1 MKFNELQIKQEIISA
16 LDEMGFSEMMPIQ
29 ERVIPLIL
37 DGCDVIGQAQTG
49 TGKTAAFGIPLIE
62 KSNKKNQGV
71 EHLIISPTRE
81 LATQIQKELELIA
94 KGSGITIGLILGG
107 VDYNK
112 ERRMLKSNPNIIVG
126 TPGRLLDHITNKKLD
141 LSNLLSLTLDEA
153 DEMLD
158 IGFKEELNQIIES
171 MPEERQSLLFSATL
185 SEDVKK
191 LANKM
196 LKDPME
202 VLVSSGLSTATN
214 VTQKAIICEEEEKLT
229 ILTRLLQIDKPSSAI
244 IFGRTKRRADEL
256 AKALQNA
263 GFLAKALHGDL
274 TQKERSNVM
283 EGFKNGLFKILVAT
297 DVAARGIHVDGI
309 EVVYNFDLPQ
319 EIEYYVHRIGRT
331 GRAGMTGVSIS
342 FVRNIEIDYL
352 ELIEKKT
359 KSKIEIMHAPSN
371 TNVKRAKKEH
381 LVEMIKNIIE
391 EGRGMKHYDTAQ
403 LLIEMFGP
411 ELALNAALEIISP
424 KNQIVLDTLSTE
436 PPVIVKLRRRNDH
449 KFSKKP
455 LKNIKE
461 EVSKKDRF
469 RGGKQHSEK
478 KNYTTNK
485 SKSFSKKTSK

>member
-1 MKFNELQIKQEIISA
+1 MKFNELQIKEEIISS
-16 LDEMGFSEMMPIQ
+16 LNEMGFSEMMPIQ

-37 DGCDVIGQAQTG
+37 NGNDVIGQAQTG

-62 KSNKKNQGV
+62 KSEKKHAGV

-81 LATQIQKELELIA
+81 LATQIKNELDKIA
-94 KGSGITIGLILGG
+94 KNTGITIGLILGG

-126 TPGRLLDHITNKKLD
+126 TPGRLLDHLTNKKLD
-141 LSNLLSLTLDEA
+141 LSSIKSLTLDEA

-158 IGFKEELNQIIES
+158 IGFKEELNQIIDA

-185 SEDVKK
+185 SDDVKK
-191 LANKM
+191 LAKKM
-196 LKDPME
+196 LKEPEE
-202 VLVSSGLSTATN
+202 VLVSSGLTTADN
-214 VTQKAIICEEEEKLT
+214 VRQCAVICEEEEKLT
-229 ILTRLLQIDKPSSAI
+229 ILTRLLAINKPSSAI

-297 DVAARGIHVDGI
+297 DVAARGIHVNGV

-319 EIEYYVHRIGRT
+319 EVEYYVHRIGRT
-331 GRAGMTGVSIS
+331 GRAGMQGTSIS
-342 FVRNIEIDYL
+342 FVREIETVYL

-359 KSKIEIMHAPSN
+359 RSTIEIIHAPSN
-371 TNVKRAKKEH
+371 TNVKRAKKEQ
-381 LVEMIKNIIE
+381 LVEMIKNVIE
-391 EGRGMKHYDTAQ
+391 EGRGMKHYDTATQ
-403 LLIEMFGP
+403 LIEMFGA

-424 KNQIVLDTLSTE
+424 KQQIVLDTLSTE
-436 PPVIVKLRRRNDH
+436 PPVIVKMRKRND
-449 KFSKKP
+449 FSR
-455 LKNIKE
+455 
-461 EVSKKDRF
+461 DR
-469 RGGKQHSEK
+469 KH
-478 KNYTTNK
+478 
-485 SKSFSKKTSK
+485 SFSKRDEKNRFEKNKRKFSFDDKSKRFASKKK

>member
-1 MKFNELQIKQEIISA
+1 MKFIELQIKQEIISA
-16 LDEMGFSEMMPIQ
+16 LEEMGFDEMMPIQ

-37 DGCDVIGQAQTG
+37 DGYDVIGQAQTG

-62 KSNKKNQGV
+62 KSSRKNQGV

-81 LATQIQKELELIA
+81 LATQIKNELDLIA
-94 KGSGITIGLILGG
+94 KNTGITIGLILGG

-126 TPGRLLDHITNKKLD
+126 TPGRLLDHINNKKLD
-141 LSNLLSLTLDEA
+141 LSNLKSLTLDEA

-158 IGFKEELNQIIES
+158 IGFKEELNSIIDS
-171 MPEERQSLLFSATL
+171 MPKERQSLLFSATL
-185 SEDVKK
+185 SDDVKK

-196 LKDPME
+196 LINPVE
-202 VLVSSGLSTATN
+202 VLVSSGLTTAKN
-214 VTQKAIICEEEEKLT
+214 VKQFAVICEEEEKLT
-229 ILTRLLQIDKPSSAI
+229 ILTRLLQIDRPNSAI

-283 EGFKNGLFKILVAT
+283 EGFKSGLFKILVAT

-331 GRAGMTGVSIS
+331 GRAGLDGISIS

-359 KSKIEIMHAPSN
+359 NSKIEIKHAPSN
-371 TNVKRAKKEH
+371 TNVKKAKKEH
-381 LVEMIKNIIE
+381 VVDMIRIVIE
-391 EGRGMKHYDTAQ
+391 AGRGMKHFDVANQ
-403 LLIEMFGP
+403 LIEMYGA
-411 ELALNAALEIISP
+411 ELALNAALEIIAP
-424 KNQIVLDTLSTE
+424 KNLPVLDVLSKE
-436 PPVIVKLRRRNDH
+436 PPVVVKLRKRNEFPRGRKFKLNNKDEFNRFDRRSAVKVHSDRKINSS
-449 KFSKKP
+449 KRNKTTSKK
-455 LKNIKE
+455 
-461 EVSKKDRF
+461 
-469 RGGKQHSEK
+469 
-478 KNYTTNK
+478 
-485 SKSFSKKTSK
+485 

>member
-1 MKFNELQIKQEIISA
+1 MKFNELEIKKEILTS
-16 LDEMGFSEMMPIQ
+16 LDEMGFNEMMPIQ

-62 KSNKKNQGV
+62 KSTKKHDGV

-81 LATQIQKELELIA
+81 LATQIKNELELIA
-94 KGSGITIGLILGG
+94 KNTGITIGLILGG

-112 ERRMLKSNPNIIVG
+112 ERRMLKANPNIIVG

-141 LSNLLSLTLDEA
+141 LSNLKSLTLDEA

-158 IGFKEELNQIIES
+158 IGFKEELNKIIDA
-171 MPEERQSLLFSATL
+171 MPVERQSLLFSATL
-185 SEDVKK
+185 SDDVKK

-196 LKDPME
+196 LKEPVE
-202 VLVSSGLSTATN
+202 VLVSSGLATATN
-214 VTQKAIICEEEEKLT
+214 VKQCAILCEEEEKLT
-229 ILTRLLQIDKPSSAI
+229 ILTRLLEINKPSSAI
-244 IFGRTKRRADEL
+244 VFGRTKRRADEL
-256 AKALQNA
+256 SKALQNA
-263 GFLAKALHGDL
+263 GYLAKALHGDL

-331 GRAGMTGVSIS
+331 GRAGMEGTSIS
-342 FVRNIEIDYL
+342 FVRNIEVDYL

-371 TNVKRAKKEH
+371 TNVKKAKKEH
-381 LVEMIKNIIE
+381 VVEMIREVIE
-391 EGRGMKHYDTAQ
+391 DGRGIKHFDVASR
-403 LLIEMFGP
+403 LIELFGA
-411 ELALNAALEIISP
+411 EMALNAALEIISP
-424 KNQIVLDTLSTE
+424 KNLPVLDVLSKE
-436 PPVIVKLRRRNDH
+436 PPVVVKIRKRNEFH
-449 KFSKKP
+449 RGKKVTYN
-455 LKNIKE
+455 KRE
-461 EVSKKDRF
+461 ELSRLNKDRHSKSV
-469 RGGKQHSEK
+469 RSEK
-478 KNYTTNK
+478 KNSYSNK
-485 SKSFSKKTSK
+485 KKSFTK

>member
-1 MKFNELQIKQEIISA
+1 MKFNELQIKEEIITA
-16 LDEMGFSEMMPIQ
+16 LTEMGFSEMMPIQ

-37 DGCDVIGQAQTG
+37 EGNDVIGQAQTG

-62 KSNKKNQGV
+62 KSQRKHSGV

-81 LATQIQKELELIA
+81 LATQIKNELELIA
-94 KGSGITIGLILGG
+94 KNTGITIGLILGG

-112 ERRMLKSNPNIIVG
+112 ERRMLKANPNIIVG
-126 TPGRLLDHITNKKLD
+126 TPGRLLDHLTNKKLD
-141 LSNLLSLTLDEA
+141 LSCIKSLTLDEA

-158 IGFKEELNQIIES
+158 IGFKDELNQIIDA

-185 SEDVKK
+185 SDDVKK

-196 LKDPME
+196 LKNPQE
-202 VLVSSGLSTATN
+202 VLVSSGLTTATN
-214 VTQKAIICEEEEKLT
+214 VKQCAIICEEEEKLT

-283 EGFKNGLFKILVAT
+283 DGFKSGLFKILVAT
-297 DVAARGIHVDGI
+297 DVAARGIHVDGV

-331 GRAGMTGVSIS
+331 GRAGMQGTSVS
-342 FVRNIEIDYL
+342 FVRSIETIYL

-359 KSKIEIMHAPSN
+359 RSKIEIIHAPSN
-371 TNVKRAKKEH
+371 SNLKKAKKEH
-381 LVEMIKNIIE
+381 TIEMIKNIIE
-391 EGRGMKHYDTAQ
+391 EGRGMKHFDTATQ
-403 LLIEMFGP
+403 LIEMFGA

-424 KNQIVLDTLSTE
+424 KNQISLDTLSAE
-436 PPVIVKLRRRNDH
+436 PPVIVKVRRRNDYP
-449 KFSKKP
+449 KSNKYSVGKR
-455 LKNIKE
+455 E
-461 EVSKKDRF
+461 ERNRF
-469 RGGKQHSEK
+469 DK
-478 KNYTTNK
+478 
-485 SKSFSKKTSK
+485 SKKTFNKNDRKKQFSKHKVSS

>member
-1 MKFNELQIKQEIISA
+1 MKFIELQIKEEIVKA
-16 LDEMGFSEMMPIQ
+16 LEEMGFNEMMPIQ

-62 KSNKKNQGV
+62 KSTRKNAGV

-81 LATQIQKELELIA
+81 LATQIKNELDLIA
-94 KGSGITIGLILGG
+94 KHTGVTVGLILGG

-141 LSNLLSLTLDEA
+141 LSNLKSLTLDEA

-158 IGFKEELNQIIES
+158 IGFKEELNNIIDN
-171 MPEERQSLLFSATL
+171 MPKERQSLLFSATL
-185 SEDVKK
+185 SDDVKK

-196 LKDPME
+196 LNNPVE
-202 VLVSSGLSTATN
+202 VLVSSGLTTAKN
-214 VTQKAIICEEEEKLT
+214 VKQYAIMCEEEEKLT

-283 EGFKNGLFKILVAT
+283 EGFKAGLFKILVAT

-331 GRAGMTGVSIS
+331 GRAGLDGVSIS
-342 FVRNIEIDYL
+342 FVRNVEIDYL

-359 KSKIEIMHAPSN
+359 KSKIEIKHAPSN
-371 TNVKRAKKEH
+371 TNVKKAKKEH
-381 LVEMIKNIIE
+381 VIDMIKEVIE
-391 EGRGMKHYDTAQ
+391 DGRGMKHFDVASQ
-403 LLIEMFGP
+403 LIEMYGA
-411 ELALNAALEIISP
+411 EMALNAALEVIAP
-424 KNQIVLDTLSTE
+424 KNLPTLDTLSKE
-436 PPVIVKLRRRNDH
+436 PPVVVKIRKRNEFPRGKRLSHMGKDERPRNEKRSGSKPRNDR
-449 KFSKKP
+449 KVSSQKRNKVSIKK
-455 LKNIKE
+455 
-461 EVSKKDRF
+461 
-469 RGGKQHSEK
+469 
-478 KNYTTNK
+478 
-485 SKSFSKKTSK
+485 

>member
-1 MKFNELQIKQEIISA
+1 MKFTELEIKEEIVNA
-16 LDEMGFSEMMPIQ
+16 LTKMGFSEMMPIQ

-62 KSNKKNQGV
+62 KSSKKNQGV

-81 LATQIQKELELIA
+81 LATQIKNELELIA
-94 KGSGITIGLILGG
+94 EGSGVTIGLVLGG

-141 LSNLLSLTLDEA
+141 LSNLKSLTLDEA

-158 IGFKEELNQIIES
+158 IGFKEELNNIIDA
-171 MPEERQSLLFSATL
+171 MPKERQSLLFSATL
-185 SEDVKK
+185 SDDVKK

-196 LKDPME
+196 LNNPVE

-214 VTQKAIICEEEEKLT
+214 VKQYAILCEEEEKLT
-229 ILTRLLQIDKPSSAI
+229 ILVRLLEIDKPSSAI

-256 AKALQNA
+256 AKALLKA
-263 GFLAKALHGDL
+263 GFQAKALHGDL

-283 EGFKNGLFKILVAT
+283 DGFKSGLFKILVAT

-331 GRAGMTGVSIS
+331 GRAGMTGISIS
-342 FVRNIEIDYL
+342 FVRNIEVDYL

-359 KSKIEIMHAPSN
+359 KSKIEIKHAPSN
-371 TNVKRAKKEH
+371 SNVKKAKKEH
-381 LVEMIKNIIE
+381 VIDMVREVIE
-391 EGRGMKHYDTAQ
+391 DGRGMKHFDVANT
-403 LLIEMFGP
+403 LIEMYGA
-411 ELALNAALEIISP
+411 EMALNAILEIVAP
-424 KNQIVLDTLSTE
+424 KNMPTLETLSKE
-436 PPVIVKLRRRNDH
+436 PPVVVKLRKRNEFPKNKRFGLTNKITHQPRD
-449 KFSKKP
+449 KKRE
-455 LKNIKE
+455 N
-461 EVSKKDRF
+461 RNNF
-469 RGGKQHSEK
+469 EK
-478 KNYTTNK
+478 KN
-485 SKSFSKKTSK
+485 SFSKRKVSSIKK

>member
-1 MKFNELQIKQEIISA
+1 MKFNELEIKEEIIKA

-29 ERVIPLIL
+29 ERVIPLVL

-62 KSNKKNQGV
+62 KSNRKHAGV

-81 LATQIQKELELIA
+81 LATQIKNELELIA
-94 KGSGITIGLILGG
+94 KGTGITIGLILGG

-112 ERRMLKSNPNIIVG
+112 ERRMLKANPNIIVG

-141 LSNLLSLTLDEA
+141 LSNLKTLTLDEA

-158 IGFKEELNQIIES
+158 IGFKEELNSIIDN
-171 MPEERQSLLFSATL
+171 MPAERQSLLFSATL

-191 LANKM
+191 LAAKM
-196 LKDPME
+196 LNDPIE
-202 VLVSSGLSTATN
+202 ILVSTGLKTAEN
-214 VTQKAIICEEEEKLT
+214 VEQRAIICEEEEKLT
-229 ILTRLLQIDKPSSAI
+229 ILTRLLQIDKPQSAI

-297 DVAARGIHVDGI
+297 DVAARGIHVSGI

-319 EIEYYVHRIGRT
+319 EVEYYVHRIGRT
-331 GRAGMTGVSIS
+331 GRAGMKGISIS
-342 FVRNIEIDYL
+342 FVRSVEVDYI

-359 KSKIEIMHAPSN
+359 RSKIEIMHAPSN
-371 TNVKRAKKEH
+371 TNVKKAKKEH
-381 LVEMIKNIIE
+381 VVEMIKQVIE
-391 EGRGMKHYDTAQ
+391 DGRGMKHYDVANR
-403 LLIEMFGP
+403 LIEMYGA
-411 ELALNAALEIISP
+411 EMALNAALEIIAP
-424 KNQIVLDTLSTE
+424 KNLPTLDTLSTE
-436 PPVIVKLRRRNDH
+436 PPVIVKLRKRNEFPRGK
-449 KFSKKP
+449 KFTHQRETGNQVKNRHHVKNDKKSQSF
-455 LKNIKE
+455 KKVKK
-461 EVSKKDRF
+461 VSK
-469 RGGKQHSEK
+469 
-478 KNYTTNK
+478 
-485 SKSFSKKTSK
+485 

>member
-1 MKFNELQIKQEIISA
+1 MKFNELAIKQEILTA
-16 LDEMGFSEMMPIQ
+16 LDEMGFNEMMPIQ

-62 KSNKKNQGV
+62 KSSKKHEGV

-81 LATQIQKELELIA
+81 LATQIKNELDLIA
-94 KGSGITIGLILGG
+94 KNSGITIGLILGG

-112 ERRMLKSNPNIIVG
+112 ERRMLKANPNIIVG

-141 LSNLLSLTLDEA
+141 LSNLKSLTLDEA

-158 IGFKEELNQIIES
+158 IGFKEELNKIIDS
-171 MPEERQSLLFSATL
+171 MPLERQSLLFSATL
-185 SEDVKK
+185 SDDVKK

-196 LKDPME
+196 LKDPVE
-202 VLVSSGLSTATN
+202 VLVSSGLTTATN
-214 VTQKAIICEEEEKLT
+214 VKQCAILCEEEDKLT
-229 ILTRLLQIDKPSSAI
+229 ILTRLLEINKPTSAI
-244 IFGRTKRRADEL
+244 VFGRTKRRADEL

-263 GFLAKALHGDL
+263 GYLAKALHGDL

-283 EGFKNGLFKILVAT
+283 DGFKNGLFKILVAT

-331 GRAGMTGVSIS
+331 GRAGMQGTSIS
-342 FVRNIEIDYL
+342 FVRNIEVDYL

-359 KSKIEIMHAPSN
+359 KSTIEIMHAPSN

-381 LVEMIKNIIE
+381 IVEMIRQVIE
-391 EGRGMKHYDTAQ
+391 DGRGMKHYDVASR
-403 LLIEMFGP
+403 LIELYGAEM
-411 ELALNAALEIISP
+411 ALNAALEIISP
-424 KNQIVLDTLSTE
+424 KNMPVLDVLSKE
-436 PPVIVKLRRRNDH
+436 PPVVVKLRKRNEFH
-449 KFSKKP
+449 RGKKVSYN
-455 LKNIKE
+455 KRE
-461 EVSKKDRF
+461 ELSRLNKDRHSKSV
-469 RGGKQHSEK
+469 RSEK
-478 KNYTTNK
+478 KPSYAKKN
-485 SKSFSKKTSK
+485 KSFSK

>member
-1 MKFNELQIKQEIISA
+1 MKFNELQIKEEIIKA

-29 ERVIPLIL
+29 ERVIPLVL

-62 KSNKKNQGV
+62 KSNRKHAGV

-81 LATQIQKELELIA
+81 LATQIKNELELIA
-94 KGSGITIGLILGG
+94 KNTGITIGLILGG

-112 ERRMLKSNPNIIVG
+112 ERRMLKANPNIIVG

-141 LSNLLSLTLDEA
+141 LSNLKTLTLDEA

-158 IGFKEELNQIIES
+158 IGFKEELNKIIEA

-185 SEDVKK
+185 SDDVKK
-191 LANKM
+191 LANKI
-196 LKDPME
+196 LKNPME
-202 VLVSSGLSTATN
+202 ILVSSGLTTATN
-214 VTQKAIICEEEEKLT
+214 VKQRAVLCEEEEKLT
-229 ILTRLLQIDKPSSAI
+229 ILIRLLQIDNPQSAI

-283 EGFKNGLFKILVAT
+283 DGFKSGLFKILVAT
-297 DVAARGIHVDGI
+297 DVAARGIHVDGV

-319 EIEYYVHRIGRT
+319 EVEYYVHRIGRT
-331 GRAGMTGVSIS
+331 GRAGMEGVSIS
-342 FVRNIEIDYL
+342 FVRNVEVDYL

-359 KSKIEIMHAPSN
+359 HSQIEIIHAPSN
-371 TNVKRAKKEH
+371 SNVKRAKKDH
-381 LVEMIKNIIE
+381 LIDTIKSVIE
-391 EGRGMKHYDTAQ
+391 DGRGMKHYDTAVA
-403 LLIEMFGP
+403 LIEMFGA

-424 KNQIVLDTLSTE
+424 KNQPVLDVLSKE
-436 PPVIVKLRRRNDH
+436 PPVIVKLRKRGEFNRGKKYPIGKREDHSRFDKNPRHGVRNH
-449 KFSKKP
+449 KNERKKSYSK
-455 LKNIKE
+455 
-461 EVSKKDRF
+461 
-469 RGGKQHSEK
+469 
-478 KNYTTNK
+478 
-485 SKSFSKKTSK
+485 

>member
-1 MKFNELQIKQEIISA
+1 MKFNELEIKQEILTA
-16 LDEMGFSEMMPIQ
+16 LDEMGFNEMMPIQ

-62 KSNKKNQGV
+62 KSSKKHEGV

-81 LATQIQKELELIA
+81 LATQIKNELDLIA
-94 KGSGITIGLILGG
+94 KNSGITIGLILGG

-112 ERRMLKSNPNIIVG
+112 ERRMLKANPNIIVG

-141 LSNLLSLTLDEA
+141 LSNLKSLTLDEA

-158 IGFKEELNQIIES
+158 IGFKEELNKIIDS
-171 MPEERQSLLFSATL
+171 MPLERQSLLFSATL
-185 SEDVKK
+185 SDDVKK

-196 LKDPME
+196 LKEPVE
-202 VLVSSGLSTATN
+202 VLVSSGLTTATN
-214 VTQKAIICEEEEKLT
+214 VKQCAILCEEEDKLT
-229 ILTRLLQIDKPSSAI
+229 ILTRLLEINKPTSAI
-244 IFGRTKRRADEL
+244 VFGRTKRRADEL

-263 GFLAKALHGDL
+263 GYLAKALHGDL

-283 EGFKNGLFKILVAT
+283 DGFKNGLFKILVAT

-331 GRAGMTGVSIS
+331 GRAGMQGTSIS
-342 FVRNIEIDYL
+342 FVRNIEVDYL

-359 KSKIEIMHAPSN
+359 KSTIEIMHAPSN

-381 LVEMIKNIIE
+381 IVEMIRQVIE
-391 EGRGMKHYDTAQ
+391 DGRGMKHYDVASR
-403 LLIEMFGP
+403 LIELYGAEM
-411 ELALNAALEIISP
+411 ALNAALEIISP
-424 KNQIVLDTLSTE
+424 KNMPVLDVLSKE
-436 PPVIVKLRRRNDH
+436 PPVVVKLRKRNEFH
-449 KFSKKP
+449 RGKKVSYN
-455 LKNIKE
+455 KRE
-461 EVSKKDRF
+461 ELSRLNKDRHSKSV
-469 RGGKQHSEK
+469 RSEK
-478 KNYTTNK
+478 KPSYAKKN
-485 SKSFSKKTSK
+485 KSFSK

>member
-1 MKFNELQIKQEIISA
+1 MKFNELEIKQEILTA
-16 LDEMGFSEMMPIQ
+16 LDEMGFNEMMPIQ

-62 KSNKKNQGV
+62 KSSKKHEGV

-81 LATQIQKELELIA
+81 LATQIKNELDLIA
-94 KGSGITIGLILGG
+94 KDSGITIGLILGG

-112 ERRMLKSNPNIIVG
+112 ERRMLKANPNIIVG

-141 LSNLLSLTLDEA
+141 LSNLKSLTLDEA

-158 IGFKEELNQIIES
+158 IGFKEELNKIIDS
-171 MPEERQSLLFSATL
+171 MPLERQSLLFSATL
-185 SEDVKK
+185 SDDVKK

-196 LKDPME
+196 LKDPVE
-202 VLVSSGLSTATN
+202 VLVSSGLTTATN
-214 VTQKAIICEEEEKLT
+214 VKQCAILCEEEDKLT
-229 ILTRLLQIDKPSSAI
+229 ILTRLLEINKPTSAI
-244 IFGRTKRRADEL
+244 VFGRTKRRADEL

-263 GFLAKALHGDL
+263 GYLAKALHGDL

-283 EGFKNGLFKILVAT
+283 DGFKNGLFKILVAT

-331 GRAGMTGVSIS
+331 GRAGMQGTSIS
-342 FVRNIEIDYL
+342 FVRNIEVDYL

-359 KSKIEIMHAPSN
+359 KSTIEIMHAPSN

-381 LVEMIKNIIE
+381 IVEMIRQVIE
-391 EGRGMKHYDTAQ
+391 DGRGMKHYDVASR
-403 LLIEMFGP
+403 LIELYGAEM
-411 ELALNAALEIISP
+411 ALNAALEIISP
-424 KNQIVLDTLSTE
+424 KNMPVLDVLSKE
-436 PPVIVKLRRRNDH
+436 PPVVVKLRKRNEFH
-449 KFSKKP
+449 RGKKVTYN
-455 LKNIKE
+455 KRE
-461 EVSKKDRF
+461 ELSRLNKDRHSKSV
-469 RGGKQHSEK
+469 RSEK
-478 KNYTTNK
+478 KPSYTKKN
-485 SKSFSKKTSK
+485 KSFSK

>member
-1 MKFNELQIKQEIISA
+1 MKFNELQIKEEIIKA
-16 LDEMGFSEMMPIQ
+16 IEEMGFSELMPIQ
-29 ERVIPLIL
+29 ERVIPFVL

-62 KSNKKNQGV
+62 KSSRKHTGV

-81 LATQIQKELELIA
+81 LATQIKNELELLA
-94 KGSGITIGLILGG
+94 KYSGVTIGLILGG

-112 ERRMLKSNPNIIVG
+112 ERRMLKANPNIIVG

-141 LSNLLSLTLDEA
+141 LSNLKSLTLDEA

-158 IGFKEELNQIIES
+158 IGFKEELNKIIEA

-191 LANKM
+191 LASKM
-196 LKDPME
+196 LNNPIE
-202 VLVSSGLSTATN
+202 VLVSSGLTTATN
-214 VTQKAIICEEEEKLT
+214 VKQQAVVCEEEDKLT
-229 ILTRLLQIDKPSSAI
+229 ILTRLLQINKPQSAI

-256 AKALQNA
+256 AKALLKA
-263 GFLAKALHGDL
+263 GFQAKALHGDL

-283 EGFKNGLFKILVAT
+283 DGFKSGLFKILVAT

-331 GRAGMTGVSIS
+331 GRAGMQGTSIS
-342 FVRNIEIDYL
+342 FVRSIEMDYI

-359 KSKIEIMHAPSN
+359 RSEIEIIHAPSN

-381 LVEMIKNIIE
+381 LIETIKNVIE
-391 EGRGMKHYDTAQ
+391 EGRGMKHYDTAVT
-403 LLIEMFGP
+403 LIEMFGA
-411 ELALNAALEIISP
+411 EMALNAALEIISP
-424 KNQIVLDTLSTE
+424 KNQPVLDVLSKE
-436 PPVIVKLRRRNDH
+436 PPVIVKLRKRNEFVRGKKHPVNKREEQVRFD
-449 KFSKKP
+449 KNKRSFQRNSKVERK
-455 LKNIKE
+455 KSY
-461 EVSKKDRF
+461 SK
-469 RGGKQHSEK
+469 
-478 KNYTTNK
+478 
-485 SKSFSKKTSK
+485 

>member
-1 MKFNELQIKQEIISA
+1 MKFIELQIKEEIVKA

-62 KSNKKNQGV
+62 KSTRKNQGV

-81 LATQIQKELELIA
+81 LATQIKNELELIA
-94 KGSGITIGLILGG
+94 KHTGITIGLILGG

-112 ERRMLKSNPNIIVG
+112 ERIMLKSNPNIIVG

-141 LSNLLSLTLDEA
+141 LSNLKSLTLDEA

-158 IGFKEELNQIIES
+158 IGFKEELNSIIDS
-171 MPEERQSLLFSATL
+171 MPKERQSLLFSATL

-196 LKDPME
+196 LNEPIE
-202 VLVSSGLSTATN
+202 VLVSSGLTTATN
-214 VTQKAIICEEEEKLT
+214 VKQYAVICEEEEKLT

-283 EGFKNGLFKILVAT
+283 EGFKSGLFKILVAT

-331 GRAGMTGVSIS
+331 GRAGLGGVSIS
-342 FVRNIEIDYL
+342 FVRNVEVDYL

-359 KSKIEIMHAPSN
+359 KSKIEIKHAPSN
-371 TNVKRAKKEH
+371 SNVKKAKKEH
-381 LVEMIKNIIE
+381 IVEMIKEVIE
-391 EGRGMKHYDTAQ
+391 DGRGMKHYDVASQ
-403 LLIEMFGP
+403 LIELFGA
-411 ELALNAALEIISP
+411 EMALNAALEIISP
-424 KNQIVLDTLSTE
+424 KNLPVLDTLSKE
-436 PPVIVKLRRRNDH
+436 PPVIVKIRKRNEFPSKRRFSLIGKDESR
-449 KFSKKP
+449 KFEKRRPSK
-455 LKNIKE
+455 
-461 EVSKKDRF
+461 
-469 RGGKQHSEK
+469 GHSER
-478 KNYTTNK
+478 NK
-485 SKSFSKKTSK
+485 SFKKSNKVTTKK

>member
-202 VLVSSGLSTATN
+202 ILVSTGLATATN
-214 VTQKAIICEEEEKLT
+214 VKQKALICEEEDKLVM
-229 ILTRLLQIDKPSSAI
+229 LTRLLQIDQPQSAI

-256 AKALQNA
+256 SHALSKK
-263 GFLAKALHGDL
+263 GLLCRALHGDL
-274 TQKERSNVM
+274 TQKERNNVM
-283 EGFKNGLFKILVAT
+283 IGFRNGVFPILVAT
-297 DVAARGIHVDGI
+297 DVASRGLDIDDVEVIYNRPIKRGDLGQALKENPDDEDARFNKEYLEKQLPPEEQQQNKQDQQQSRQNQQNQDDQSSAEQENQSDAEEQSDPEQEDQKEQQEKQAEQPVTPQPDD
-309 EVVYNFDLPQ
+309 EAAQTQPQ
-319 EIEYYVHRIGRT
+319 EVDENDREQSPFNQEEQQVLNRLRPDPYRVLRYRLQQQAR
-331 GRAGMTGVSIS
+331 
-342 FVRNIEIDYL
+342 
-352 ELIEKKT
+352 
-359 KSKIEIMHAPSN
+359 
-371 TNVKRAKKEH
+371 KR
-381 LVEMIKNIIE
+381 
-391 EGRGMKHYDTAQ
+391 
-403 LLIEMFGP
+403 
-411 ELALNAALEIISP
+411 
-424 KNQIVLDTLSTE
+424 
-436 PPVIVKLRRRNDH
+436 
-449 KFSKKP
+449 
-455 LKNIKE
+455 
-461 EVSKKDRF
+461 
-469 RGGKQHSEK
+469 
-478 KNYTTNK
+478 
-485 SKSFSKKTSK
+485 

>member
-1 MKFNELQIKQEIISA
+1 MKFNELEIKQEILTA
-16 LDEMGFSEMMPIQ
+16 LDEMGFNDMMPIQ

-62 KSNKKNQGV
+62 KSSKKHDGV

-81 LATQIQKELELIA
+81 LATQIKNELELIA
-94 KGSGITIGLILGG
+94 KNSGITIGLILGG

-112 ERRMLKSNPNIIVG
+112 ERRMLKANPNIIVG

-141 LSNLLSLTLDEA
+141 LSNLKSLTLDEA

-158 IGFKEELNQIIES
+158 IGFKEELNKIIDS
-171 MPEERQSLLFSATL
+171 MPLERQSLLFSATL
-185 SEDVKK
+185 SDDVKK

-196 LKDPME
+196 LKEPVE
-202 VLVSSGLSTATN
+202 VLVSSGLTTATN
-214 VTQKAIICEEEEKLT
+214 VKQCAILCEEEDKLT
-229 ILTRLLQIDKPSSAI
+229 ILTRLLEINKPSSAI
-244 IFGRTKRRADEL
+244 VFGRTKRRADEL

-263 GFLAKALHGDL
+263 GYLAKALHGDL

-283 EGFKNGLFKILVAT
+283 DGFKNGLFKILVAT

-331 GRAGMTGVSIS
+331 GRAGMQGTSIS

-359 KSKIEIMHAPSN
+359 KSTIEIMHAPSN

-381 LVEMIKNIIE
+381 IVEMIKEVIE
-391 EGRGMKHYDTAQ
+391 DGRGMKHYDVASR
-403 LLIEMFGP
+403 LIELYGAEM
-411 ELALNAALEIISP
+411 ALNAALEIISP
-424 KNQIVLDTLSTE
+424 KNMPVLDVLSKE
-436 PPVIVKLRRRNDH
+436 PPVVVKLRKRNEFH
-449 KFSKKP
+449 RGKKVTFN
-455 LKNIKE
+455 KRE
-461 EVSKKDRF
+461 ELSRLNKDRHSKSV
-469 RGGKQHSEK
+469 RSEK
-478 KNYTTNK
+478 KPSYAKKN
-485 SKSFSKKTSK
+485 KSFSK